1 MLAKLEY
8 MWLSISQALSHSST
22 DLLKLCS
29 LLLLLLLLLLL
40 HVEKSTQYFFMR

>member
-1 MLAKLEY
+1 MVLAKLEY

-29 LLLLLLLLLLL
+29 LLLLLLLL